1 MMIWEDWEDD
11 LQIVTQNYGITELDV
26 PSLKNQLL
34 LLPEIAKLYGLDN
47 IMQLSE
53 VISLFRKLDNV
64 NRMLVD

>member
-1 MMIWEDWEDD
+1 MIWEDWEDD

-53 VISLFRKLDNV
+53 VISLCRKLDNI

>member
-11 LQIVTQNYGITELDV
+11 LQIVTQNYSITELDV

-53 VISLFRKLDNV
+53 VISLFRKLDNI

>member
-1 MMIWEDWEDD
+1 MIWEDWEDD

-53 VISLFRKLDNV
+53 VISLFRKLDNI

>member
-53 VISLFRKLDNV
+53 VISLFRKLDNI

>member
-1 MMIWEDWEDD
+1 MIWDDWEDD
-11 LQIVTQNYGITELDV
+11 LQIVTQNYGITELGV

-53 VISLFRKLDNV
+53 VISLFRKLDNI

>member
-34 LLPEIAKLYGLDN
+34 LLPEIAKLCGLDN

-53 VISLFRKLDNV
+53 VISLFRKLDNI

>member
-1 MMIWEDWEDD
+1 MMIWDDWEDD

-53 VISLFRKLDNV
+53 VISLFRKLDNI

>member
-1 MMIWEDWEDD
+1 MIWDDWEDD

-53 VISLFRKLDNV
+53 VISLFRKLDNI